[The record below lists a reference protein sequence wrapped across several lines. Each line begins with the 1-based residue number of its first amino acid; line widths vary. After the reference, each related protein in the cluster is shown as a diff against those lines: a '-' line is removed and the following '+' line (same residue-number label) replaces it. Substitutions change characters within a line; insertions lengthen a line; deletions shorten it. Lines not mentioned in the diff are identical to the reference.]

1 MEPVVNDDN
10 YGELTELDCSLIEN
24 SIWYGGSN
32 INGLG
37 LCGNGIF
44 DDIAEGEYDYINDV
58 WIWDNPSD
66 IDDVCYNCS
75 QLSIKG
81 EPSVSRID
89 YIMFGIINDSE
100 ETIYGKVYLNEIRL
114 TGVKKNQDLL

>member
-1 MEPVVNDDN
+1 M
-10 YGELTELDCSLIEN
+10 
-24 SIWYGGSN
+24 
-32 INGLG
+32 
-37 LCGNGIF
+37 F
-44 DDIAEGEYDYINDV
+44 D
-58 WIWDNPSD
+58 
-66 IDDVCYNCS
+66 NCS

-114 TGVKKNQDLL
+114 TGVKKEPGSALKLNANFDFGDLFSVVVLILKPMLIFML